1 MTPYLCFEQV
11 GKSFS
16 GRPVL
21 REISL
26 ALDQGECVALLGESG
41 CGKTSLLNIAAGFLK
56 VDEGRVTCDGKVL
69 DDSTRHTPTRK
80 RAFGMVFQDFSLW
93 PHMTLGQNVAF
104 GLELRGVNK
113 AEREVKAKDALR
125 RVGLAGRE
133 HEHPA
138 TLSGG
143 QQQRVAIARA
153 IVVEPKVLL
162 LDEPLSALDARLR
175 EELRDEIAHLVRTLG
190 ITALYVTH
198 DQSEAMAVA
207 HRVAVMNAGRIE
219 QVDAPEVMYTQP
231 ATPYVAAFLGG
242 ANLLDQNHRMI
253 RKESVTILKGASPPL
268 PPDHEE
274 IAGDCLTSLY
284 VGGRFEVTLQMALGQ
299 TLRGY
304 SEVDIPVGQR
314 IVGRFARQHVRE
326 FAA

>member
-1 MTPYLCFEQV
+1 MTPFLCFERV

-16 GRPVL
+16 ERPVL

-26 ALDQGECVALLGESG
+26 ALDKGECVALLGESG

-56 VDEGRVTCDGKVL
+56 ADEGRVSCDGQLL
-69 DDSTRHTPTRK
+69 DDTVRHVPTRG
-80 RAFGMVFQDFSLW
+80 RGFGMVFQDFSLW
-93 PHMTLGQNVAF
+93 PHMTVGQNVAF
-104 GLELRGVNK
+104 GLELRGVNR
-113 AEREVKAKDALR
+113 ADREVRAKDALR

-153 IVVEPKVLL
+153 IVVEPRVLL

-207 HRVAVMNAGRIE
+207 RRVAVMNAGKIE
-219 QVDAPEVMYTQP
+219 QVDSPEVIYTQP

-242 ANLLDQNHRMI
+242 ANLLDQNRRMI
-253 RKESVTILKGASPPL
+253 RKEAVTMLAAPAPPATA
-268 PPDHEE
+268 DQEE
-274 IAGDCLTSLY
+274 IAGECLTSLY
-284 VGGRFEVTLQMALGQ
+284 VGGRFEVTLLTASGQM
-299 TLRGY
+299 LRGF
-304 SEVDIPVGQR
+304 SDVEIPVGHSL
-314 IVGRFARQHVRE
+314 VGRFARQNVRE
-326 FAA
+326 FAT